1 MANGERMLTFRWSCN
16 ADHDHTLDVVDCDPA
31 MQAIITEMLEIV
43 HDVPG
48 RIEVTPFDV
57 SDIPTAAEVVED
69 LASYADDDGE
79 DELEP
84 NQRARLIRLRE
95 VAQQAKAKVLLN

>member
-16 ADHDHTLDVVDCDPA
+16 ADHDHTLDVADCDPA

-48 RIEVTPFDV
+48 RIEVIPFDV
-57 SDIPTAAEVVED
+57 TEIPNADEVIAD
-69 LASYADDDGE
+69 LASYADDEGE

-84 NQRARLIRLRE
+84 GAKARLLRLKD
-95 VAQQAKAKVLLN
+95 VAERAKARVLLN

>member
-16 ADHDHTLDVVDCDPA
+16 ADHDHTLDVADCDPA
-31 MQAIITEMLEIV
+31 MQAVITEMLEIV

-48 RIEVTPFDV
+48 RIEVEPFDV
-57 SDIPTAAEVVED
+57 TEIPTAAEVVED

-79 DELEP
+79 DQLEP
-84 NQRARLIRLRE
+84 AKRARLIRLRD
-95 VAQQAKAKVLLN
+95 VAQRAQAKVLLN